1 MFNALL
7 REPFTILLAL
17 ILIVAVYG
25 LISSERAMRRN
36 SRDLIKFMSMFEF
49 NTERCCNC
57 ARREDC
63 QVYLQATGLG
73 TENHQS

>member
-1 MFNALL
+1 MFDFILQNPLL
-7 REPFTILLAL
+7 LLLSL
-17 ILIVAVYG
+17 ILIVTFYG

-49 NTERCCNC
+49 NTEKCCNC

-63 QVYLQATGLG
+63 QVYMHATGLIN
-73 TENHQS
+73 EED

>member
-1 MFNALL
+1 MFDAILQ
-7 REPFTILLAL
+7 EPFTILLAL

-25 LISSERAMRRN
+25 LISSERGYKRN
-36 SRDLIKFMSMFEF
+36 SRELSRIMSMVEF

-63 QVYLQATGLG
+63 KIYMHATGLVNEEG
-73 TENHQS
+73 